1 MKPKRKNYQ
10 EEIKTYSGKCKN
22 YRRFQDLRRR
32 EKETEEREKFKV
44 RKEKQKD
51 REKENIAVRKEKQK
65 DREKESKEKSSRV
78 TVEETER
85 KKQG

>member
-1 MKPKRKNYQ
+1 M
-10 EEIKTYSGKCKN
+10 
-22 YRRFQDLRRR
+22 
-32 EKETEEREKFKV
+32 

-65 DREKESKEKSSRV
+65 DREKESEENSSRV

>member
-51 REKENIAVRKEKQK
+51 REKESEEN
-65 DREKESKEKSSRV
+65 SSRV